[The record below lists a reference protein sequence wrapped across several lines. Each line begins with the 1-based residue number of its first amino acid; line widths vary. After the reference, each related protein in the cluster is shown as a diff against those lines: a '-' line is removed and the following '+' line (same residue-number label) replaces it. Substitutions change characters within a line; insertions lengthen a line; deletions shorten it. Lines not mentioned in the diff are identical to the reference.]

1 MKTSLTTLEGL
12 KRSLTVELPV
22 DIFNERT
29 EKIIKGLAGK
39 VRVDGFRKGK
49 IPPAV
54 LKQRFGGS
62 AKSDAATEIVGETLA
77 DALTDA
83 DVSPATQ
90 PSLTNIDTEN
100 ADSLIYTLEFEVY
113 PEIKVNALSKLTID
127 QVSSQV
133 TEEDEERALQDLQD
147 RSTEYKTV
155 KRKSKDGDRLIID
168 FEGLL
173 DGESFEGGAAEGF
186 EIVLG
191 KGTMIEGFEKGLID
205 VASGKT
211 VEVNATFPEDYHV
224 ENLAGRE
231 AVFKVKVNEIGSPI
245 ELKRDD
251 EFAKKYGEK
260 DFETMKSRMT
270 NQMKLELDSRLVQ
283 QNKDT
288 AFSALLEANDFEVP
302 EGSISSEAEK
312 LQQDME
318 SRMEQQGMPSKG
330 KLPAEM
336 FNEEAA
342 RRVKLGLLINK
353 IATDSEITAEKDLV
367 DAKLNEMSLQYG
379 ESAQQ
384 MIDWYNTDPSRLA
397 NIESIVVEDLVAKH
411 VAEKA
416 KVTTTDKTFL
426 EIMNTQNFCILLKN
440 HHLET
445 NLLKS
450 QD

>member
-1 MKTSLTTLEGL
+1 MKTSLNTLDGL

-22 DIFNERT
+22 DTFNDKT
-29 EKIIKGLAGK
+29 EKIIKSLATK
-39 VRVDGFRKGK
+39 VRIDGFRKGK
-49 IPPAV
+49 IPANI
-54 LKQRFGGS
+54 LRQRFGAS
-62 AKSDAATEIVGETLA
+62 AKSDAATEMVSETLE
-77 DALTDA
+77 DALKDA
-83 DVSPATQ
+83 DVVPAAQ
-90 PSLTNIDTEN
+90 PSLTNVDTEN
-100 ADSLIYTLEFEVY
+100 SESLIYTIEFEVY
-113 PEIKVNALSKLTID
+113 PEIKVNTLSNLKIN
-127 QVSSQV
+127 QVTSKV

-147 RSTEYKTV
+147 RSTEYKSV
-155 KRKSKDGDRLIID
+155 KRKSKEGDRLVID
-168 FEGLL
+168 FEGLM

-191 KGTMIEGFEKGLID
+191 RGTMIDGFEKGLID
-205 VASGKT
+205 IAPGKT

-231 AVFKVKVNEIGSPI
+231 AVFKVKVNEVGSPI

-251 EFAKKYGEK
+251 EFAKKFGEK
-260 DFETMKSRMT
+260 DFETMKTRMT
-270 NQMKLELDSRLVQ
+270 SQMKMELESRLVQ

-288 AFSALLEANDFEVP
+288 AFSALLEAKDFEVT
-302 EGSISSEAEK
+302 EGSVSSEALR

-330 KLPAEM
+330 KLPVEM

-411 VAEKA
+411 IADEA
-416 KVTTTDKTFL
+416 KVTSTEKKFL
-426 EIMNTQNFCILLKN
+426 EIMNTQN
-440 HHLET
+440 
-445 NLLKS
+445 
-450 QD
+450 

>member
-1 MKTSLTTLEGL
+1 MKTSLNTLDGL

-22 DIFNERT
+22 DTFNDKT
-29 EKIIKGLAGK
+29 EKIIKSLATK
-39 VRVDGFRKGK
+39 VRIDGFRKGK
-49 IPPAV
+49 IPANI
-54 LKQRFGGS
+54 LRQRFGAS
-62 AKSDAATEIVGETLA
+62 AKSDAATEMVSETLE
-77 DALTDA
+77 DALKDA
-83 DVSPATQ
+83 DVVPAAQ
-90 PSLTNIDTEN
+90 PSLTNVDTEN
-100 ADSLIYTLEFEVY
+100 SESLIYTIEFEVY
-113 PEIKVNALSKLTID
+113 PEIKVNTLSSLKID
-127 QVSSQV
+127 QVTSKV

-147 RSTEYKTV
+147 RSTEYKSV
-155 KRKSKDGDRLIID
+155 KRKSKEGDRLVID
-168 FEGLL
+168 FEGLM

-191 KGTMIEGFEKGLID
+191 RGTMIDGFEKGLID
-205 VASGKT
+205 IAPGKT

-231 AVFKVKVNEIGSPI
+231 AVFKVKVNEVGSPI

-251 EFAKKYGEK
+251 EFAKKFGEK
-260 DFETMKSRMT
+260 DFETMRTRMT
-270 NQMKLELDSRLVQ
+270 SQMKMELESRLVQ

-302 EGSISSEAEK
+302 EGSVSSEALR

-330 KLPAEM
+330 KLPVEM

-411 VAEKA
+411 IADEA
-416 KVTTTDKTFL
+416 KVTSTEKNFL
-426 EIMNTQNFCILLKN
+426 EIMNTQN
-440 HHLET
+440 
-445 NLLKS
+445 
-450 QD
+450 

>member
-12 KRSLTVELPV
+12 KRSLKVELPV
-22 DIFNERT
+22 ETFNQKT
-29 EKIIKGLAGK
+29 EQIIKGLATK
-39 VRVDGFRKGK
+39 VRIDGFRKGK
-49 IPPAV
+49 IPANI
-54 LKQRFGGS
+54 LRQRFGAS
-62 AKSDAATEIVGETLA
+62 AKSDAATEMVSETLE
-77 DALTDA
+77 DALKDA
-83 DVSPATQ
+83 DVVPAAQ

-100 ADSLIYTLEFEVY
+100 SESLIYTIEFEVY
-113 PEIKVNALSKLTID
+113 PEIKLNSLSSLKIE
-127 QVSSQV
+127 QVTSKV

-147 RSTEYKTV
+147 RSTEYKSV
-155 KRKSKDGDRLIID
+155 KRKSKEGDRLVID
-168 FEGLL
+168 FEGLM
-173 DGESFEGGAAEGF
+173 DGEPFEGGAAEGF
-186 EIVLG
+186 EIILG
-191 KGTMIEGFEKGLID
+191 RGAMIEGFEQGLID
-205 VASGKT
+205 VASGKN
-211 VEVNATFPEDYHV
+211 VEVNAAFPEDYHV

-231 AVFKVKVNEIGSPI
+231 ALFKVKVNEVGSPI

-251 EFAKKYGEK
+251 EFAKKFGEK
-260 DFETMKSRMT
+260 DFETMKSRMSS
-270 NQMKLELDSRLVQ
+270 QMKLELDSRLVQ

-302 EGSISSEAEK
+302 EGSVSSEALR

-336 FNEEAA
+336 FNEEAT

-367 DAKLNEMSLQYG
+367 DAKLKEMSLQYG

-411 VAEKA
+411 IADKA
-416 KVTTTDKTFL
+416 KVTSTEKNFL
-426 EIMNTQNFCILLKN
+426 EIMNTQN
-440 HHLET
+440 
-445 NLLKS
+445 
-450 QD
+450 

>member
-22 DIFNERT
+22 DTFNQKT
-29 EKIIKGLAGK
+29 EKIIQSLGAK

-49 IPPAV
+49 VPANI
-54 LKQRFGGS
+54 LRQRFGAS
-62 AKSDAATEIVGETLA
+62 AKSDAATEMVSETLE
-77 DALTDA
+77 DALKDA
-83 DVSPATQ
+83 DVSPAAQ

-100 ADSLIYTLEFEVY
+100 SQNLIYTLEFEVY
-113 PEIKVNALSKLTID
+113 PEIKLNSLSSLKID
-127 QVSSQV
+127 QVASKV
-133 TEEDEERALQDLQD
+133 TEEDEERALQDLQA
-147 RSTEYKTV
+147 RSTEYKSV

-168 FEGLL
+168 FEGLM

-186 EIVLG
+186 EIILG
-191 KGTMIEGFEKGLID
+191 RGAMIEGFEKGLID
-205 VASGKT
+205 VAPGKT

-231 AVFKVKVNEIGSPI
+231 ALFKVKINEVGSPI

-251 EFAKKYGEK
+251 EFAKKFGEK
-260 DFETMKSRMT
+260 DFESMKSRMSS
-270 NQMKLELDSRLVQ
+270 QMKLELDSRLVQ

-288 AFSALLEANDFEVP
+288 AFSALLEANDFDVP
-302 EGSISSEAEK
+302 EGSVSSEALR

-336 FNEEAA
+336 FNEEAV

-411 VAEKA
+411 IAEKA
-416 KVTTTDKTFL
+416 KVTSTDKTFL
-426 EIMNTQNFCILLKN
+426 EIMNTQN
-440 HHLET
+440 
-445 NLLKS
+445 
-450 QD
+450 

>member
-62 AKSDAATEIVGETLA
+62 AKSDAVTEIVGETLA
-77 DALTDA
+77 DALTAA

-127 QVSSQV
+127 QVSSKV

-426 EIMNTQNFCILLKN
+426 EIMNTQN
-440 HHLET
+440 
-445 NLLKS
+445 
-450 QD
+450 

>member
-22 DIFNERT
+22 DTFNQKT
-29 EKIIKGLAGK
+29 EKIIKSLATK
-39 VRVDGFRKGK
+39 VRIDGFRKGK
-49 IPPAV
+49 IPANI
-54 LKQRFGGS
+54 LRQRFGAS
-62 AKSDAATEIVGETLA
+62 AKSDAATEMVSETLE
-77 DALTDA
+77 DALKDA
-83 DVSPATQ
+83 DVVPAAQ
-90 PSLTNIDTEN
+90 PSLTNVDTEN
-100 ADSLIYTLEFEVY
+100 SESLIYTIEFEVY
-113 PEIKVNALSKLTID
+113 PEIKLNALSSLKID
-127 QVSSQV
+127 QVTSKV
-133 TEEDEERALQDLQD
+133 TEKDEERALQDLQD
-147 RSTEYKTV
+147 RSTEYKSV
-155 KRKSKDGDRLIID
+155 KRKSKEGDRLIID
-168 FEGLL
+168 FEGLM
-173 DGESFEGGAAEGF
+173 DGESFEGGAAEAF
-186 EIVLG
+186 EIILG
-191 KGTMIEGFEKGLID
+191 RGTMIDGFEKGLID
-205 VASGKT
+205 IAPGKN

-231 AVFKVKVNEIGSPI
+231 AIFKVKVNEVGSPI

-251 EFAKKYGEK
+251 EFAKKFGES
-260 DFETMKSRMT
+260 DFETMKTRMT
-270 NQMKLELDSRLVQ
+270 SQMKMELDSRLVQ

-302 EGSISSEAEK
+302 EGSVSSEALR

-411 VAEKA
+411 IADEA
-416 KVTTTDKTFL
+416 KVTSTEKNFL
-426 EIMNTQNFCILLKN
+426 EIMNTQN
-440 HHLET
+440 
-445 NLLKS
+445 
-450 QD
+450 

>member
-384 MIDWYNTDPSRLA
+384 MIDWYKTDPSRLA

-426 EIMNTQNFCILLKN
+426 EIMNTQN
-440 HHLET
+440 
-445 NLLKS
+445 
-450 QD
+450 

>member
-22 DIFNERT
+22 DTFNQKT
-29 EKIIKGLAGK
+29 EKIIKSLATK
-39 VRVDGFRKGK
+39 VRIDGFRKGK
-49 IPPAV
+49 IPANI
-54 LKQRFGGS
+54 LRQRFGAS
-62 AKSDAATEIVGETLA
+62 AKSDAATEMVSETLE
-77 DALTDA
+77 DALKDA
-83 DVSPATQ
+83 DVVPAAQ
-90 PSLTNIDTEN
+90 PSLTNVDTEN
-100 ADSLIYTLEFEVY
+100 SESLIYTIEFEVY
-113 PEIKVNALSKLTID
+113 PEIKLNALSSLKID
-127 QVSSQV
+127 QVTSKV

-147 RSTEYKTV
+147 RSTEYKSV
-155 KRKSKDGDRLIID
+155 KRKSKEGDRLIID
-168 FEGLL
+168 FEGLM
-173 DGESFEGGAAEGF
+173 DGESFEGGAAEAF
-186 EIVLG
+186 EIILG
-191 KGTMIEGFEKGLID
+191 RGAMIDGFEKGLID
-205 VASGKT
+205 IAPGKN

-231 AVFKVKVNEIGSPI
+231 AIFKVKVNEVGSPI

-251 EFAKKYGEK
+251 EFAKKFGES
-260 DFETMKSRMT
+260 DFETMKTRMT
-270 NQMKLELDSRLVQ
+270 SQMKMELDSRLVQ

-302 EGSISSEAEK
+302 KGSVSSEALR

-411 VAEKA
+411 IADEA
-416 KVTTTDKTFL
+416 KVTSTEKNFL
-426 EIMNTQNFCILLKN
+426 EIMNTQN
-440 HHLET
+440 
-445 NLLKS
+445 
-450 QD
+450 

>member
-1 MKTSLTTLEGL
+1 MKTSLTTIEGL
-12 KRSLTVELPV
+12 KRSLKVELPV
-22 DIFNERT
+22 DTFNQKT
-29 EKIIKGLAGK
+29 EKIIKSLATK
-39 VRVDGFRKGK
+39 VRIDGFRKGK
-49 IPPAV
+49 IPANI
-54 LKQRFGGS
+54 LRQRFGAS
-62 AKSDAATEIVGETLA
+62 AKSDAATEMVSETLE
-77 DALTDA
+77 DALKDA
-83 DVSPATQ
+83 DVVPAAQ

-100 ADSLIYTLEFEVY
+100 SESLIYTIEFEVY
-113 PEIKVNALSKLTID
+113 PEIKLNALSNLKID
-127 QVSSQV
+127 QVTSKV

-147 RSTEYKTV
+147 RSTEYKSV
-155 KRKSKDGDRLIID
+155 KRKSKEGDRLIID
-168 FEGLL
+168 FEGLM

-186 EIVLG
+186 EIILG
-191 KGTMIEGFEKGLID
+191 KGTMIDGFEKGLID
-205 VASGKT
+205 ITPGKN

-231 AVFKVKVNEIGSPI
+231 AVFKVKVNEVGSPI

-251 EFAKKYGEK
+251 EFAKKFG
-260 DFETMKSRMT
+260 
-270 NQMKLELDSRLVQ
+270 
-283 QNKDT
+283 
-288 AFSALLEANDFEVP
+288 VP
-302 EGSISSEAEK
+302 EGSVSAEALR

-411 VAEKA
+411 IADEA
-416 KVTTTDKTFL
+416 KVTSTEKNFL
-426 EIMNTQNFCILLKN
+426 EIMNTQN
-440 HHLET
+440 
-445 NLLKS
+445 
-450 QD
+450 

>member
-83 DVSPATQ
+83 DISPATQ

-426 EIMNTQNFCILLKN
+426 EIMNTQN
-440 HHLET
+440 
-445 NLLKS
+445 
-450 QD
+450 

>member
-54 LKQRFGGS
+54 LKQRFGAS
-62 AKSDAATEIVGETLA
+62 AKSDAATEIVGETLT
-77 DALTDA
+77 DAMMDA
-83 DVSPATQ
+83 DVTPATQ

-113 PEIKVNALSKLTID
+113 PEIKVNALSKLTIE
-127 QVSSQV
+127 QVSSKV

-191 KGTMIEGFEKGLID
+191 KGAMIEGFEKGLID

-231 AVFKVKVNEIGSPI
+231 AVFKVKVNEVGSPV

-251 EFAKKYGEK
+251 EFAKKFGEK

-270 NQMKLELDSRLVQ
+270 SQMKLELDSRLVQ

-302 EGSISSEAEK
+302 EGSVSSEAEK

-426 EIMNTQNFCILLKN
+426 EIMNTQN
-440 HHLET
+440 
-445 NLLKS
+445 
-450 QD
+450 

>member
-22 DIFNERT
+22 DTFNQKT
-29 EKIIKGLAGK
+29 EKIIKSLATK
-39 VRVDGFRKGK
+39 VRIDGFRKGK
-49 IPPAV
+49 IPANI
-54 LKQRFGGS
+54 LRQRFGAS
-62 AKSDAATEIVGETLA
+62 AKSDAATEMVSETLE
-77 DALTDA
+77 DALKDA
-83 DVSPATQ
+83 DLVPAAQ
-90 PSLTNIDTEN
+90 PSLTNVDTEN
-100 ADSLIYTLEFEVY
+100 SESLIYTIEFEVY
-113 PEIKVNALSKLTID
+113 PEIKLNALSSLKID
-127 QVSSQV
+127 QVTSKV

-147 RSTEYKTV
+147 RSTEYKSV
-155 KRKSKDGDRLIID
+155 KRKSKEGDRLIID
-168 FEGLL
+168 FEGLM
-173 DGESFEGGAAEGF
+173 DGESFEGGAAEAF
-186 EIVLG
+186 EIILG
-191 KGTMIEGFEKGLID
+191 RGTMIDGFEKGLID
-205 VASGKT
+205 IAPGKN

-231 AVFKVKVNEIGSPI
+231 AIFKVKVNEVGSPI

-251 EFAKKYGEK
+251 EFAKKFGES
-260 DFETMKSRMT
+260 DFETMKTRMT
-270 NQMKLELDSRLVQ
+270 SQMKMELDSRLVQ

-302 EGSISSEAEK
+302 EGSVSSEALR

-411 VAEKA
+411 IADEA
-416 KVTTTDKTFL
+416 KVTSTEKNFL
-426 EIMNTQNFCILLKN
+426 EIMNTQN
-440 HHLET
+440 
-445 NLLKS
+445 
-450 QD
+450 

>member
-416 KVTTTDKTFL
+416 KVTTMDKTFL
-426 EIMNTQNFCILLKN
+426 EIMNTQN
-440 HHLET
+440 
-445 NLLKS
+445 
-450 QD
+450 

>member
-22 DIFNERT
+22 DTFNQKT
-29 EKIIKGLAGK
+29 EKIIKSLATK
-39 VRVDGFRKGK
+39 VRIDGFRKGK
-49 IPPAV
+49 IPANI
-54 LKQRFGGS
+54 LRQRFGAS
-62 AKSDAATEIVGETLA
+62 AKSDAATEMVSETLE
-77 DALTDA
+77 DALKDA
-83 DVSPATQ
+83 DVVPAAQ
-90 PSLTNIDTEN
+90 PSLTNVDTEN
-100 ADSLIYTLEFEVY
+100 SESLIYTIEFEVY
-113 PEIKVNALSKLTID
+113 PEIKLNALSSLKID
-127 QVSSQV
+127 QVTSKV

-147 RSTEYKTV
+147 RSTEYKSV
-155 KRKSKDGDRLIID
+155 KRKSKEGDRLIID
-168 FEGLL
+168 FEGLM
-173 DGESFEGGAAEGF
+173 DGESFEGGAAEAF
-186 EIVLG
+186 EIILG
-191 KGTMIEGFEKGLID
+191 RGTMIDGFEKGLID
-205 VASGKT
+205 IAPGKN

-231 AVFKVKVNEIGSPI
+231 AIFKVKVNEVGSPI

-251 EFAKKYGEK
+251 EFAKKFGES
-260 DFETMKSRMT
+260 DFETMKTRMT
-270 NQMKLELDSRLVQ
+270 SQMKMELDSRLVQ

-302 EGSISSEAEK
+302 EGSVSSEALR

-342 RRVKLGLLINK
+342 RIVKLGLLINK

-411 VAEKA
+411 IADEA
-416 KVTTTDKTFL
+416 KVTSTEKNFL
-426 EIMNTQNFCILLKN
+426 EIMNTQN
-440 HHLET
+440 
-445 NLLKS
+445 
-450 QD
+450 

>member
-12 KRSLTVELPV
+12 KRSLKVELPV
-22 DIFNERT
+22 ETFNQKT
-29 EKIIKGLAGK
+29 EQIIKGLATK
-39 VRVDGFRKGK
+39 VRIDGFRKGK
-49 IPPAV
+49 IPANI
-54 LKQRFGGS
+54 LRQRFGAS
-62 AKSDAATEIVGETLA
+62 AKSDAATEMVSETLE
-77 DALTDA
+77 DALKDA
-83 DVSPATQ
+83 DVVPAAQ

-100 ADSLIYTLEFEVY
+100 SESLIYTIEFEVY
-113 PEIKVNALSKLTID
+113 PEIKLNSLSSLKIE
-127 QVSSQV
+127 QVTSKV

-147 RSTEYKTV
+147 RSTEYKSV
-155 KRKSKDGDRLIID
+155 KRKSKEGDRLVID
-168 FEGLL
+168 FEGLM
-173 DGESFEGGAAEGF
+173 DGEPFEGGAAEGF
-186 EIVLG
+186 EIILG
-191 KGTMIEGFEKGLID
+191 RGAMIEGFEQGLID
-205 VASGKT
+205 VASGKN
-211 VEVNATFPEDYHV
+211 VEVNAAFPEDYHV

-231 AVFKVKVNEIGSPI
+231 AVFKVKVNEVGSPI

-251 EFAKKYGEK
+251 EFAKKFGEK
-260 DFETMKSRMT
+260 DFETMKSRMSS
-270 NQMKLELDSRLVQ
+270 QMKLELDSRLVQ

-302 EGSISSEAEK
+302 EGSVSSEALR

-336 FNEEAA
+336 FNEEAT

-367 DAKLNEMSLQYG
+367 DAKLKEISLQYG

-411 VAEKA
+411 IADKA
-416 KVTTTDKTFL
+416 KVTSTEKNFL
-426 EIMNTQNFCILLKN
+426 EIMNTQN
-440 HHLET
+440 
-445 NLLKS
+445 
-450 QD
+450 

>member
-1 MKTSLTTLEGL
+1 MKTSLNTLDGL

-22 DIFNERT
+22 DTFNDKT
-29 EKIIKGLAGK
+29 EKIIKSLATK
-39 VRVDGFRKGK
+39 VRIDGFRKGK
-49 IPPAV
+49 IPANI
-54 LKQRFGGS
+54 LRQRFGAS
-62 AKSDAATEIVGETLA
+62 AKSDAATEMVSETLE
-77 DALTDA
+77 DALKDA
-83 DVSPATQ
+83 DVVPAAQ
-90 PSLTNIDTEN
+90 PSLTNVDTEN
-100 ADSLIYTLEFEVY
+100 SESLIYTIEFEVY
-113 PEIKVNALSKLTID
+113 PEIKVNSLSSLKID
-127 QVSSQV
+127 QVTSKV

-147 RSTEYKTV
+147 RSTEYKSV
-155 KRKSKDGDRLIID
+155 KRKSKEGDRLVID
-168 FEGLL
+168 FEGLM

-191 KGTMIEGFEKGLID
+191 KGTMIDGFEKGLID
-205 VASGKT
+205 IAPGKT

-231 AVFKVKVNEIGSPI
+231 AVFKVKVNEVGSPI

-251 EFAKKYGEK
+251 EFAKKFGEK
-260 DFETMKSRMT
+260 DFETMKTRMT
-270 NQMKLELDSRLVQ
+270 SQMKMELESRLVQ

-302 EGSISSEAEK
+302 EGSVSSEALR

-330 KLPAEM
+330 KLPVEM

-411 VAEKA
+411 IADEA
-416 KVTTTDKTFL
+416 KVTSTEKNFL
-426 EIMNTQNFCILLKN
+426 EIMNTQN
-440 HHLET
+440 
-445 NLLKS
+445 
-450 QD
+450 

>member
-416 KVTTTDKTFL
+416 KVTTKDKTFL
-426 EIMNTQNFCILLKN
+426 EIMNTQN
-440 HHLET
+440 
-445 NLLKS
+445 
-450 QD
+450 

>member
-1 MKTSLTTLEGL
+1 MKTSLNTLDGL

-22 DIFNERT
+22 DTFNDKT
-29 EKIIKGLAGK
+29 EKIIKSLATK
-39 VRVDGFRKGK
+39 VRIDGFRKGK
-49 IPPAV
+49 IPANI
-54 LKQRFGGS
+54 LRQRFGAS
-62 AKSDAATEIVGETLA
+62 AKSDAATEMVSETLE
-77 DALTDA
+77 DALKDA
-83 DVSPATQ
+83 DVVPAAQ
-90 PSLTNIDTEN
+90 PSLTNVDTEN
-100 ADSLIYTLEFEVY
+100 SESLIYTIEFEVY
-113 PEIKVNALSKLTID
+113 PEIKVNTLSNLKID
-127 QVSSQV
+127 QVTSKV

-147 RSTEYKTV
+147 RSTEYKSV
-155 KRKSKDGDRLIID
+155 KRKSKEGDRLVID
-168 FEGLL
+168 FEGLM

-191 KGTMIEGFEKGLID
+191 RGTMIDGFEKGLID
-205 VASGKT
+205 IAPGKT

-231 AVFKVKVNEIGSPI
+231 AVFKVKVNEVGSPI

-251 EFAKKYGEK
+251 EFAKKFGEK
-260 DFETMKSRMT
+260 DFETMKTRMT
-270 NQMKLELDSRLVQ
+270 SQMKMELESRLVQ

-302 EGSISSEAEK
+302 EGSVSSEALR

-330 KLPAEM
+330 KLPVEM

-384 MIDWYNTDPSRLA
+384 MIDLYNTDPSRLA

-411 VAEKA
+411 IADEA
-416 KVTTTDKTFL
+416 KVTSTEKNFL
-426 EIMNTQNFCILLKN
+426 EIMNTQN
-440 HHLET
+440 
-445 NLLKS
+445 
-450 QD
+450 

>member
-22 DIFNERT
+22 DTFNQKT
-29 EKIIKGLAGK
+29 EKIIKSLATK
-39 VRVDGFRKGK
+39 VRIDGFRKGK
-49 IPPAV
+49 IPGNI
-54 LKQRFGGS
+54 LRQRFGAS
-62 AKSDAATEIVGETLA
+62 AKSDAATEMVSETLE
-77 DALTDA
+77 DALKDA
-83 DVSPATQ
+83 DVVPAAQ
-90 PSLTNIDTEN
+90 PSLTNVDTEN
-100 ADSLIYTLEFEVY
+100 SESLIYTIEFEVY
-113 PEIKVNALSKLTID
+113 PEIKLNALSSLKID
-127 QVSSQV
+127 QVTSKV

-147 RSTEYKTV
+147 RSTEYKSV
-155 KRKSKDGDRLIID
+155 KRKSKEGDRLIID
-168 FEGLL
+168 FEGLM
-173 DGESFEGGAAEGF
+173 DGESFEGGAAEAF
-186 EIVLG
+186 EIILG
-191 KGTMIEGFEKGLID
+191 RGTMIDGFEKGLID
-205 VASGKT
+205 IAPGKN

-231 AVFKVKVNEIGSPI
+231 AIFKVKVNEVGSPI

-251 EFAKKYGEK
+251 EFAKKFGES
-260 DFETMKSRMT
+260 DFETMKTRMT
-270 NQMKLELDSRLVQ
+270 SQMKMELDSRLVQ

-302 EGSISSEAEK
+302 EGSVSSEALR

-411 VAEKA
+411 IADEA
-416 KVTTTDKTFL
+416 KVTSTEKNFL
-426 EIMNTQNFCILLKN
+426 EIMNTQN
-440 HHLET
+440 
-445 NLLKS
+445 
-450 QD
+450 

>member
-54 LKQRFGGS
+54 LKQRFAGS

-426 EIMNTQNFCILLKN
+426 EIMNTQN
-440 HHLET
+440 
-445 NLLKS
+445 
-450 QD
+450 

>member
-1 MKTSLTTLEGL
+1 MKTSLATLEGL

-426 EIMNTQNFCILLKN
+426 EIMNTQN
-440 HHLET
+440 
-445 NLLKS
+445 
-450 QD
+450 

>member
-12 KRSLTVELPV
+12 KRSLKVELPV
-22 DIFNERT
+22 ETFNQKT
-29 EKIIKGLAGK
+29 EQIIKGLATK
-39 VRVDGFRKGK
+39 VRIDGFRKGK
-49 IPPAV
+49 IPANI
-54 LKQRFGGS
+54 LRQRFGAT
-62 AKSDAATEIVGETLA
+62 AKSDAATEMVSETLE
-77 DALTDA
+77 DALKDA
-83 DVSPATQ
+83 DVVPAAQ

-100 ADSLIYTLEFEVY
+100 SESLIYTIEFEVY
-113 PEIKVNALSKLTID
+113 PEIKLNSLSSLKIE
-127 QVSSQV
+127 QVTSKV

-147 RSTEYKTV
+147 RSTEYKSV
-155 KRKSKDGDRLIID
+155 KRKSKEGDRLVID
-168 FEGLL
+168 FEGLM
-173 DGESFEGGAAEGF
+173 DGEPFEGGAAEGF
-186 EIVLG
+186 EIILG
-191 KGTMIEGFEKGLID
+191 RGAMIEGFEQGLID
-205 VASGKT
+205 VASGKN
-211 VEVNATFPEDYHV
+211 VEVNAAFPEDYHV

-231 AVFKVKVNEIGSPI
+231 AVFKVKVNEVGSPI

-251 EFAKKYGEK
+251 EFAKKFGEK
-260 DFETMKSRMT
+260 DFETMKSRMSS
-270 NQMKLELDSRLVQ
+270 QMKLELDSRLVQ

-302 EGSISSEAEK
+302 EGSVSSEALR

-336 FNEEAA
+336 FNEEAT

-367 DAKLNEMSLQYG
+367 DAKLKEISLQYG

-411 VAEKA
+411 IADKA
-416 KVTTTDKTFL
+416 KVTSTEKNFL
-426 EIMNTQNFCILLKN
+426 EIMNTQN
-440 HHLET
+440 
-445 NLLKS
+445 
-450 QD
+450 

>member
-384 MIDWYNTDPSRLA
+384 MIDWYSTDPSRLA

-426 EIMNTQNFCILLKN
+426 EIMNTQN
-440 HHLET
+440 
-445 NLLKS
+445 
-450 QD
+450 

>member
-12 KRSLTVELPV
+12 KRSLKVELPV
-22 DIFNERT
+22 ETFNQKT
-29 EKIIKGLAGK
+29 EQIIKGLATK
-39 VRVDGFRKGK
+39 VRIDGFRKGK
-49 IPPAV
+49 IPANI
-54 LKQRFGGS
+54 LRQRFGAS
-62 AKSDAATEIVGETLA
+62 AKSDAATEMVSETLE
-77 DALTDA
+77 DALKDA
-83 DVSPATQ
+83 DVVPAAQ

-100 ADSLIYTLEFEVY
+100 SESLIYTIEFEVY
-113 PEIKVNALSKLTID
+113 PEIKVNSLSSLKLE
-127 QVSSQV
+127 QVTSKV

-147 RSTEYKTV
+147 RSTEYKSV
-155 KRKSKDGDRLIID
+155 KRKSKEGDRLVID
-168 FEGLL
+168 FEGLM
-173 DGESFEGGAAEGF
+173 DGEPFEGGAAEGF
-186 EIVLG
+186 EIILG
-191 KGTMIEGFEKGLID
+191 RGAMIEGFEQGLID
-205 VASGKT
+205 VASGKN
-211 VEVNATFPEDYHV
+211 VEVNAAFPEDYHV

-231 AVFKVKVNEIGSPI
+231 ALFKVKVNEVGSPI

-251 EFAKKYGEK
+251 EFAKKFGEK
-260 DFETMKSRMT
+260 DFETMKSRMSS
-270 NQMKLELDSRLVQ
+270 QMKLELDSRLVQ

-302 EGSISSEAEK
+302 EGSVSSEALR

-336 FNEEAA
+336 FNEEAT

-367 DAKLNEMSLQYG
+367 DAKLKEISLQYG

-411 VAEKA
+411 IADKA
-416 KVTTTDKTFL
+416 KVTSTEKNFL
-426 EIMNTQNFCILLKN
+426 EIMNTQN
-440 HHLET
+440 
-445 NLLKS
+445 
-450 QD
+450 

>member
-1 MKTSLTTLEGL
+1 MKTSLNTLDGL

-22 DIFNERT
+22 DTFNDKT
-29 EKIIKGLAGK
+29 EKIIKSLATK
-39 VRVDGFRKGK
+39 VRIDGFRKGK
-49 IPPAV
+49 IPANI
-54 LKQRFGGS
+54 LRQRFGAS
-62 AKSDAATEIVGETLA
+62 AKSDAATEMVSETLE
-77 DALTDA
+77 DALKDA
-83 DVSPATQ
+83 DVVPAAQ
-90 PSLTNIDTEN
+90 PSLTNVDTEN
-100 ADSLIYTLEFEVY
+100 SESLIYTIEFEVY
-113 PEIKVNALSKLTID
+113 PEIKVNTLSNLKID
-127 QVSSQV
+127 QVTSKV
-133 TEEDEERALQDLQD
+133 TEEDKERALQDLQD
-147 RSTEYKTV
+147 RSTEYKSV
-155 KRKSKDGDRLIID
+155 KRKSKEGDRLVID
-168 FEGLL
+168 FEGLM

-191 KGTMIEGFEKGLID
+191 RGTMIDGFEKGLID
-205 VASGKT
+205 IAPGKT

-231 AVFKVKVNEIGSPI
+231 AVFKVKVNEVGSPI

-251 EFAKKYGEK
+251 EFAKKFGEK
-260 DFETMKSRMT
+260 DFETMKTRMT
-270 NQMKLELDSRLVQ
+270 SQMKMELESRLVQ

-302 EGSISSEAEK
+302 EGSVSSEALR

-330 KLPAEM
+330 KLPVEM

-411 VAEKA
+411 IADEA
-416 KVTTTDKTFL
+416 KVTSTEKNFL
-426 EIMNTQNFCILLKN
+426 EIMNTQN
-440 HHLET
+440 
-445 NLLKS
+445 
-450 QD
+450 

>member
-22 DIFNERT
+22 DTFNQKT
-29 EKIIKGLAGK
+29 EKIIQNLGAK

-49 IPPAV
+49 VPANI
-54 LKQRFGGS
+54 LRQRFGAS
-62 AKSDAATEIVGETLA
+62 AKSDAATEMVSETLE
-77 DALTDA
+77 DALKDA
-83 DVSPATQ
+83 DVSPAAQ

-100 ADSLIYTLEFEVY
+100 SQNLIYTLEFEVY
-113 PEIKVNALSKLTID
+113 PEIKLNSLSSLKID
-127 QVSSQV
+127 QVASKV
-133 TEEDEERALQDLQD
+133 TEEDEERALQDLQA
-147 RSTEYKTV
+147 RSTEYKSV

-168 FEGLL
+168 FEGLI

-186 EIVLG
+186 EIILG
-191 KGTMIEGFEKGLID
+191 RGAMIEGFEKGLID
-205 VASGKT
+205 VAPGKT

-231 AVFKVKVNEIGSPI
+231 ALFKVKINEVGSPI

-251 EFAKKYGEK
+251 EFAKKFGEK
-260 DFETMKSRMT
+260 DFESMKSRMSS
-270 NQMKLELDSRLVQ
+270 QMKLELDSRLVQ

-302 EGSISSEAEK
+302 EGSVSSEALR

-353 IATDSEITAEKDLV
+353 IASDSEITAEKDLV

-411 VAEKA
+411 IAEKA
-416 KVTTTDKTFL
+416 KVTSTDKTFL
-426 EIMNTQNFCILLKN
+426 EIMNTKN
-440 HHLET
+440 
-445 NLLKS
+445 
-450 QD
+450 

>member
-12 KRSLTVELPV
+12 KRSLKVELPV
-22 DIFNERT
+22 ETFNQKT
-29 EKIIKGLAGK
+29 EQIIKGLATK
-39 VRVDGFRKGK
+39 VRIDGFRKGK
-49 IPPAV
+49 IPANI
-54 LKQRFGGS
+54 LRQRFGAS
-62 AKSDAATEIVGETLA
+62 AKSDAATEMVSETLE
-77 DALTDA
+77 DALKDA
-83 DVSPATQ
+83 DVVPAAQ

-100 ADSLIYTLEFEVY
+100 SESLIYTIEFEVY
-113 PEIKVNALSKLTID
+113 PEIKLNSLSSLKIE
-127 QVSSQV
+127 QVTSKV

-147 RSTEYKTV
+147 RSTEYKSV
-155 KRKSKDGDRLIID
+155 KRKSKEGDRLVID
-168 FEGLL
+168 FEGLM
-173 DGESFEGGAAEGF
+173 DGEPFEGGAAEGF
-186 EIVLG
+186 EIILG
-191 KGTMIEGFEKGLID
+191 RGAMIEGFEQGLID
-205 VASGKT
+205 VASGKN
-211 VEVNATFPEDYHV
+211 VEVNAAFPEDYHV

-231 AVFKVKVNEIGSPI
+231 AVFKVKVNEVGSPI

-251 EFAKKYGEK
+251 EFAKKFGEK
-260 DFETMKSRMT
+260 DFETMKSRMSS
-270 NQMKLELDSRLVQ
+270 QMKLELDSRLVQ

-302 EGSISSEAEK
+302 EGSISSEALR

-336 FNEEAA
+336 FNEEAT

-367 DAKLNEMSLQYG
+367 DAKLKEMSLQYG

-411 VAEKA
+411 IADKA
-416 KVTTTDKTFL
+416 KVTSTEKNFL
-426 EIMNTQNFCILLKN
+426 EIMNTQN
-440 HHLET
+440 
-445 NLLKS
+445 
-450 QD
+450 

>member
-211 VEVNATFPEDYHV
+211 VEVKATFPEDYHV

-426 EIMNTQNFCILLKN
+426 EIMNTQN
-440 HHLET
+440 
-445 NLLKS
+445 
-450 QD
+450 